1 MLVALQPENTVACV
15 PPKLTVLLP
24 WLAPKFV
31 PVIVT
36 VVPTAPLVGD
46 TLVIEGAEVTVKF
59 TPLLGTPDTVT
70 TTFPVLA
77 PAGTVTPMLVALQ
90 PDNTVACVPP
100 KLTVLLP
107 WLAPKFVPV
116 IVTVVPTAPLV
127 GDTLLIEGA
136 EVTVKFTPLLGTPD
150 TVTTTFP
157 VTASAGTVTPILVAL
172 QPENTVACVPPKLT
186 VLLPWLAPKFV
197 PVIVTVV
204 PTAPLVGDTLV
215 IVGVGDGITVKVTPL
230 LGTPKTVTTTFPVL
244 APAGTVTPM
253 LVALQPENTVAC
265 VPPKL
270 TVLLPWLAPKFVP
283 VIVTVV
289 PTAPLVGD
297 TLVIVGVGGGVTV
310 KLTPVLGTPDTV
322 TTTFPVLAPAG
333 TVTPMLVALQPE
345 NTVACVPPKLT
356 VLLPWLAPKFV
367 PVIVTVVP
375 TAPLVGDTL
384 LIEGVERT
392 VKFTPLLGTPD
403 TVTTTFPV
411 LAPAGTVTPMLVA
424 LQPENTVACVP
435 PKLTVLLPWLA
446 PKFVPVIVTV

>member
-46 TLVIEGAEVTVKF
+46 TLLIEVVESTVKF
-59 TPLLGTPDTVT
+59 TPLLAPPLHDALPISVT
-70 TTFPVLA
+70 
-77 PAGTVTPMLVALQ
+77 
-90 PDNTVACVPP
+90 
-100 KLTVLLP
+100 
-107 WLAPKFVPV
+107 
-116 IVTVVPTAPLV
+116 
-127 GDTLLIEGA
+127 
-136 EVTVKFTPLLGTPD
+136 
-150 TVTTTFP
+150 
-157 VTASAGTVTPILVAL
+157 
-172 QPENTVACVPPKLT
+172 
-186 VLLPWLAPKFV
+186 
-197 PVIVTVV
+197 
-204 PTAPLVGDTLV
+204 
-215 IVGVGDGITVKVTPL
+215 
-230 LGTPKTVTTTFPVL
+230 

-297 TLVIVGVGGGVTV
+297 TLLIEGVESTV
-310 KLTPVLGTPDTV
+310 KFTPLLGTPDTV

-384 LIEGVERT
+384 LIEGVEST

-403 TVTTTFPV
+403 TVTTTLPV
-411 LAPAGTVTPMLVA
+411 LAPAGTVTPILVA

-446 PKFVPVIVTV
+446 PKFVPVIVTVVPTAPLVGDTLLMLGPPPTPPLLGLNAMACETTPFAVPIPKLKLTGAAVPA